1 MNRGDGVA
9 GDEGVVGWE
18 GEVARCVGVDERVEL
33 EDCGGYAVGYQ
44 SFGCCPDAETSG
56 GLRVRYGQY
65 TIEEQRWRWSLAWRV
80 PGGLCSTEARES
92 VDLHDQGIRL
102 RILLLDC

>member
-33 EDCGGYAVGYQ
+33 EDCGGYAVGY
-44 SFGCCPDAETSG
+44 
-56 GLRVRYGQY
+56 
-65 TIEEQRWRWSLAWRV
+65 
-80 PGGLCSTEARES
+80 
-92 VDLHDQGIRL
+92 
-102 RILLLDC
+102 